1 VVTKRQSE
9 WSRQIRPSSFAPIS
23 EIDLPSFLLN
33 VSSSHLPCHHWHNF
47 LDQWSIGIGS
57 KGRDDASI
65 YKERKNISEE
75 IALTYQWTIC
85 LSIFIL
91 LILAG
96 VIAGAVKGSQVAKE
110 KVVEKITSLT
120 ASATAMPATSS
131 ITSVSS
137 GVASVV
143 TTMTGAASG
152 AMIGAGKPS

>member
-1 VVTKRQSE
+1 MVTERQSE
-9 WSRQIRPSSFAPIS
+9 WSRQIRPSPLAPIS

-33 VSSSHLPCHHWHNF
+33 VSSSHLPCHHRHSS
-47 LDQWSIGIGS
+47 LDRWSIRIGS
-57 KGRDDASI
+57 MRRDPASRFQSS
-65 YKERKNISEE
+65 KELGGEDL
-75 IALTYQWTIC
+75 LTYQWTIC

-131 ITSVSS
+131 FTSVSS

-143 TTMTGAASG
+143 TTTTTSGAAV
-152 AMIGAGKPS
+152 GAGKPS